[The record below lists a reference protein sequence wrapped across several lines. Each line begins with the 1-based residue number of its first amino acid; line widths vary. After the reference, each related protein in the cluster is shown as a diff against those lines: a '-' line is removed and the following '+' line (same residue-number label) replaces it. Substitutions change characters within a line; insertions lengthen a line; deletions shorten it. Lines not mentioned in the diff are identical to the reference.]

1 MGRLI
6 EEIYVWR
13 LPVRVYHWVN
23 ALCIVALMVTGL
35 YIASPV
41 LNPPLGEAVWQH
53 NFVMWRYVHYCVAF
67 IFIGNFLYRLY
78 YALLSDDQYA
88 KFGGFR
94 PWSPKWWGAPF
105 KEQVASYLFLRK
117 DEPNY
122 VGHNPVAALAH
133 FIFIFCGS
141 SFMILTGMAM
151 YGENRPGGFTDA
163 VFGWLLPLFGS
174 SYNLH
179 FAHHVVAWIFPFY
192 VIVHLYAVFRHDV
205 VDRTSVTSSIIT
217 GYKHKVEDEH
227 AI

>member
-13 LPVRVYHWVN
+13 LPVRFYHWIN
-23 ALCIVALMVTGL
+23 AFCIATLMITGI

-41 LNPPLGEAVWQH
+41 LNPPHGEAVWQH
-53 NFVMWRYVHYCVAF
+53 NFAMWRYVHFSVAF
-67 IFIGNFLYRLY
+67 VFTGNFLYRLY
-78 YALLSDDQYA
+78 YALFSDDQYA
-88 KFGGFR
+88 RFGGFR
-94 PWSPKWWGAPF
+94 PWSPKWWGKPF

-141 SFMILTGMAM
+141 TFMILTGLAM
-151 YGENRPGGFTDA
+151 FAENRPGSFLDA
-163 VFGWLLPLFGS
+163 SFGWVLPLFGS

-179 FAHHVVAWIFPFY
+179 YAHHIVAWIFPFY
-192 VIVHLYAVFRHDV
+192 VIVHLYAVFRHDI

-217 GYKHKVEDEH
+217 GYKHKVEDE
-227 AI
+227 AAA